1 MIKYGQLSGVKVFK
15 STKEALQH
23 ISDELV
29 KSHDALNMKVKG
41 DLKYAKETLK
51 HTPAGSK
58 ANKGAKK

>member
-1 MIKYGQLSGVKVFK
+1 V
-15 STKEALQH
+15 
-23 ISDELV
+23 
-29 KSHDALNMKVKG
+29 LNMKVKG